1 MSSMAGTAVAAGA
14 LGAIGAGAVKAVG
27 RAANNLF
34 HKGGKKSAAARMA
47 KTGIQRAGSMRRRG
61 YHEHIEKLTKPASN
75 HITSFKKTY
84 WK

>member
-1 MSSMAGTAVAAGA
+1 MASTAGTAVAAGA
-14 LGAIGAGAVKAVG
+14 LGALGAGAVRAVG

-47 KTGIQRAGSMRRRG
+47 KTAVHMGLNRRRG
-61 YHEHIEKLTKPASN
+61 YHEHIEKLTKPTSN
-75 HITSFKKTY
+75 HITAFKKTY

>member
-1 MSSMAGTAVAAGA
+1 MASTAGTAVAAGA
-14 LGAIGAGAVKAVG
+14 LGALGAGAVRAVG

-47 KTGIQRAGSMRRRG
+47 KTTVHKGMNRRRG
-61 YHEHIEKLTKPASN
+61 YHEHVEKLNKPASN
-75 HITSFKKTY
+75 HITAFKKTY